1 MPAKTDL
8 ARLNC
13 SLARALN
20 VVGDW
25 WTLLIVRDAALGVRR
40 FSEFRESLGLA
51 RNILA
56 DRLQRLVEAGVLRR
70 EGPDARPTYALTEK
84 GRALLPALAALMQ
97 WGDAWASSDGA
108 PVEIVDDAGR
118 AIAPVGLYGVEGP
131 LGPDQVRFQ
140 AGPGADPKTRAFLT
154 RMAAKARCD
163 QSESID
169 R

>member
-25 WTLLIVRDAALGVRR
+25 WTLLVVRDAALGVRR

-56 DRLQRLVEAGVLRR
+56 DRLQRLVEADVLRR
-70 EGPDARPTYALTEK
+70 EGPDTRPTYALTEK

-97 WGDAWASSDGA
+97 WGDAWASPEGA
-108 PVEIVDDAGR
+108 PVEITDDVGR
-118 AIAPVGLYGVEGP
+118 AVEPVRLRGAEGP
-131 LGPDQVRFQ
+131 LAPDKVRFRP
-140 AGPGADPKTRAFLT
+140 GPGADPKTRAFLA
-154 RMAAKARCD
+154 RMAARPGAPR
-163 QSESID
+163 
-169 R
+169 RA